1 MHELNAQLSQ
11 LPEFLHSE
19 IDAHTGQTAGLPL
32 AHIIARYR
40 DSAAQLIAQ
49 KQANYRPA
57 PPNDIL
63 AGHRATRE
71 ELQQTVDLRGLPTI
85 IPNPFEDSL
94 QAHIT
99 AESIRFLNL
108 FINGLSSILARLVDE
123 ERQRQAAELLAKR
136 QDEEAA
142 LQLAQ
147 RQAEEA
153 ARLHAQHQAAEAAR
167 QLAQRQTE
175 EAAQLAARQLAQ
187 QQAET
192 TARALAQH
200 RAEEATLQEMR
211 LALELKPASG
221 SQAIQA
227 PAVISKESAPKT
239 SDAHPQKEIVFI
251 PGPTAMAEI
260 ERATLVL
267 KHSIDAAVVQY
278 ASAIGPYLNTSP
290 VPAATAR

>member
-19 IDAHTGQTAGLPL
+19 IAAHTGQTAGLPL

-85 IPNPFEDSL
+85 IPNPFEESL

-108 FINGLSSILARLVDE
+108 FINGLSSIIARLADE

-192 TARALAQH
+192 AARALARH
-200 RAEEATLQEMR
+200 RAEEAALEEMR

-221 SQAIQA
+221 SQAVQA
-227 PAVISKESAPKT
+227 PAVISKESPPKT
-239 SDAHPQKEIVFI
+239 SDAHPAKEIVFI
-251 PGPTAMAEI
+251 PGPAAMAEI
-260 ERATLVL
+260 GRATLVL

>member
-19 IDAHTGQTAGLPL
+19 IAAHTGQTAGLPL

-85 IPNPFEDSL
+85 IPNPFEESL

-108 FINGLSSILARLVDE
+108 FINGLSSIIARLADE

-142 LQLAQ
+142 IQLAQ

-192 TARALAQH
+192 AARALAQH
-200 RAEEATLQEMR
+200 RAEKTALEEMR
-211 LALELKPASG
+211 RALELKPESG
-221 SQAIQA
+221 SQAVQA
-227 PAVISKESAPKT
+227 PAVISKESPPKT
-239 SDAHPQKEIVFI
+239 SDAHPAKEIVFI

-267 KHSIDAAVVQY
+267 KHRIDAAVVQY